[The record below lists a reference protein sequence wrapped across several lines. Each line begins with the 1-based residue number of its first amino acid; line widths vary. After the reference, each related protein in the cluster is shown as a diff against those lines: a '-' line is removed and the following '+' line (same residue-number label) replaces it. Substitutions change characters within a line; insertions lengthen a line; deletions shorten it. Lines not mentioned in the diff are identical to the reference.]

1 VPELGSDT
9 SPPGESPREAVVA
22 SELPTHQSATARA
35 SVAMNPATARSVAR
49 SEVAKGDVLGCARI
63 AGIQA
68 SKRAAELIP
77 SVLPTRVGGV
87 VINFEVR
94 EDRIDIESRVDAF
107 DRMGVSMEAL
117 TACAVAALTI
127 YDMCKAIDR
136 SMTIGALALWEATAG
151 EGVSW
156 RRDASAEAFTNL

>member
-1 VPELGSDT
+1 
-9 SPPGESPREAVVA
+9 
-22 SELPTHQSATARA
+22 
-35 SVAMNPATARSVAR
+35 MNPATALRVAR

-87 VINFEVR
+87 VITFEVR
-94 EDRIDIESRVDAF
+94 EDRIDIESRVDAV
-107 DRMGVSMEAL
+107 DRVGVSMEAL

-136 SMTIGALALWEATAG
+136 SMTIGALALWETTAG
-151 EGVSW
+151 EGANW
-156 RRDASAEAFTNL
+156 HRDTSAEVFTSLR

>member
-1 VPELGSDT
+1 MSAGR
-9 SPPGESPREAVVA
+9 PPT
-22 SELPTHQSATARA
+22 LQSATARA
-35 SVAMNPATARSVAR
+35 SVAMNPATALLVAR

-68 SKRAAELIP
+68 AKRAAELIP
-77 SVLPTRVGGV
+77 SSLPTRVGGV

-94 EDRIDIESRVDAF
+94 EDRIDIESRVDAIE
-107 DRMGVSMEAL
+107 RVGVSMEAL

-136 SMTIGALALWEATAG
+136 SMTIGALALWETTAD
-151 EGVSW
+151 EGAGW
-156 RRDASAEAFTNL
+156 RRDASVAEFTNL